1 VKLLKEIS
9 VYRLIALVS
18 VLIFLID
25 GFTGDVIASYLI
37 IDSIQMKENFQLW
50 RFASF
55 PLAYISYANAFLGFF
70 AFFFFAPK
78 LRNQLNRGVLD
89 FSIILHTFAIGL
101 ILFMLNMNSP
111 QTTVMG
117 IEAISAYIIT
127 MYVLVNRMND
137 IRYFKT
143 VRLTRMAFPLF
154 LLAGW
159 AMLYLV
165 ENGNVHFNKNLIE
178 QSPAILGIGIITGL
192 IGYFMLK
199 EEKVDLSHLHESP
212 SFGIREFRD
221 LEPSPALIDTYVKS
235 EQSITVKKK
244 NNYIFSEE
252 DPESNEEILN
262 DILEH
267 INESGYESLQEEER
281 AFLNK
286 YAKSI

>member
-1 VKLLKEIS
+1 MKLLKEIS

>member
-1 VKLLKEIS
+1 MKLIKDIS
-9 VYRLIALVS
+9 IYKLIALIS

-25 GFTGDVIASYLI
+25 GFTGDLIASYLI

-50 RFASF
+50 RFATF
-55 PLAYISYANAFLGFF
+55 PLAYVSYANAFLGFF

-89 FSIILHTFAIGL
+89 FSIMLHTFAIGL

-111 QTTVMG
+111 KTTVMG

-127 MYVLVNRMND
+127 MYVLVNRKND
-137 IRYFKT
+137 IRYFKS

-154 LLAGW
+154 LMAGW

-199 EEKVDLSHLHESP
+199 EEKVDLSHLEPP
-212 SFGIREFRD
+212 SFGVREFRD

-235 EQSITVKKK
+235 EQSISTKKK
-244 NNYIFSEE
+244 NNYVFSEE
-252 DPESNEEILN
+252 DPESNEEVLN
-262 DILEH
+262 NILEH

-281 AFLNK
+281 AFLK
-286 YAKSI
+286 IYAKSI

>member
-1 VKLLKEIS
+1 
-9 VYRLIALVS
+9 
-18 VLIFLID
+18 
-25 GFTGDVIASYLI
+25 
-37 IDSIQMKENFQLW
+37 MKDNFQLW
-50 RFASF
+50 RFATF
-55 PLAYISYANAFLGFF
+55 PLAYISNANAFLGFF
-70 AFFFFAPK
+70 ALFFFAPK
-78 LRNQLNRGVLD
+78 LRNQLNSGVLD

-127 MYVLVNRMND
+127 MYVLVNRKND

-154 LLAGW
+154 ILAGW

-212 SFGIREFRD
+212 SFGVREFRD
-221 LEPSPALIDTYVKS
+221 LEPSPALIDSYTKS
-235 EQSITVKKK
+235 EQLSSTKKK

-267 INESGYESLQEEER
+267 INESGYDSLQEEER
-281 AFLNK
+281 AFLKK

>member
-1 VKLLKEIS
+1 
-9 VYRLIALVS
+9 
-18 VLIFLID
+18 
-25 GFTGDVIASYLI
+25 
-37 IDSIQMKENFQLW
+37 LW

-127 MYVLVNRMND
+127 MYVLVNRKND

>member
-1 VKLLKEIS
+1 MKFIRDISIYKILALL
-9 VYRLIALVS
+9 S

-25 GFTGDVIASYLI
+25 GFTGDTIASYLI
-37 IDSIQMKENFQLW
+37 IDSIQMKDNFQLW
-50 RFASF
+50 RFATF
-55 PLAYISYANAFLGFF
+55 PLAYISNANAFLGFF
-70 AFFFFAPK
+70 ALFFFAPK
-78 LRNQLNRGVLD
+78 LRNQLNSGVLD

-127 MYVLVNRMND
+127 MYVLVNRKND

-154 LLAGW
+154 ILAGW

-212 SFGIREFRD
+212 SFGVREFRD
-221 LEPSPALIDTYVKS
+221 LEPSPALIDSYTKS
-235 EQSITVKKK
+235 EQLSSTKKK

-267 INESGYESLQEEER
+267 INESGYDSLQEEER
-281 AFLNK
+281 AFLKK

>member
-1 VKLLKEIS
+1 MKFIKDIS
-9 VYRLIALVS
+9 VYKLIALVS
-18 VLIFLID
+18 ALIFLID
-25 GFTGDVIASYLI
+25 GFVGDTIASYLI

-50 RFASF
+50 RFATF
-55 PLAYISYANAFLGFF
+55 PLAYVSYANAFLGFF

-111 QTTVMG
+111 KTTVMG

-127 MYVLVNRMND
+127 LYVLVNRKKD
-137 IRYFKT
+137 IRYFKA

-154 LLAGW
+154 ILAGW

-178 QSPAILGIGIITGL
+178 QSPAVLGIGIITGL

-221 LEPSPALIDTYVKS
+221 LEPSPALIDTYIKS
-235 EQSITVKKK
+235 EQSISTKKK
-244 NNYIFSEE
+244 NTYVFSEE

-262 DILEH
+262 HILEH

-281 AFLNK
+281 TFLNK